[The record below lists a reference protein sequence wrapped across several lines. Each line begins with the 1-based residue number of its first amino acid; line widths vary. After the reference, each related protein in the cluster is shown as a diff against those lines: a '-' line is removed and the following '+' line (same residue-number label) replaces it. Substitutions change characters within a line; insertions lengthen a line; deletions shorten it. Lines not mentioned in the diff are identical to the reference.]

1 MTCPRNMAVSRCGTR
16 YPTWPP
22 QDCFTAG
29 TTSLPCLHSLL
40 APSQELFE
48 WAEGLLS
55 RALKIYTLR
64 RHQMKPT
71 GALCYKHLF
80 SCPRTLHGAWS
91 KISAVEHEA
100 AENKVR
106 VRVGGSL
113 CFTLKHFCGICN
125 LKTSA
130 HECVRRHYPEDA
142 IQRRM
147 RSPG

>member
-1 MTCPRNMAVSRCGTR
+1 MSRCGTR
-16 YPTWPP
+16 YPAWPP

-64 RHQMKPT
+64 RHQMKPI
-71 GALCYKHLF
+71 GALCCKHLF

-100 AENKVR
+100 AQNKVR
-106 VRVGGSL
+106 VRVGGGHSASPSS
-113 CFTLKHFCGICN
+113 
-125 LKTSA
+125 TSVGSA
-130 HECVRRHYPEDA
+130 TSRPQHMSVYGDI
-142 IQRRM
+142 IQRTP
-147 RSPG
+147 SSEE